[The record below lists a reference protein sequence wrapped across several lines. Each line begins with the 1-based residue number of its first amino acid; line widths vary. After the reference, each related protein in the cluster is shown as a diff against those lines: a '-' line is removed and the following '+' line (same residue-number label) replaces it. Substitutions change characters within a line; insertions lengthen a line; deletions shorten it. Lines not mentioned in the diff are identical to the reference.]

1 MVTRSGRRVRPVRRL
16 VTDPE
21 FGNARLTTRAEL
33 NYYASLQELGNA
45 TIDMIK
51 DCHFGELG
59 CVGAAVGGG
68 FTNTR
73 KLIPMMH
80 EEAIAT
86 KDKEAW
92 KKAVREEFDR
102 IMDHNVFKI
111 IN

>member
-1 MVTRSGRRVRPVRRL
+1 MVTKSGRRVRPVRGL
-16 VTDPE
+16 VTNPE
-21 FGNARLTTRAEL
+21 FGNAGLTTRAEL

-45 TIDMIK
+45 TIDMIE

-59 CVGAAVGGG
+59 CVGAAIGGG

-73 KLIPMMH
+73 ELIPMTYQ
-80 EEAIAT
+80 EAMAT

-102 IMDHNVFKI
+102 MMDHNVFKI
-111 IN
+111 ID